1 LNPRF
6 QSEAAPAEARATG
19 EKTSESGMFS
29 RLTLPACES
38 HGPRA
43 DALVRENLR
52 FIWRLL
58 RRLGLS
64 PSDADDATQ
73 RVFVAAV
80 RHIER
85 IHPGSERAF
94 LFRTAVRIS
103 QKIHASSKRRREA
116 EAADALDAVA
126 DSAPS
131 PEELSDRHRAR
142 LLLDQ
147 VLELMP
153 LELKAAFILFE
164 LERMTTTE
172 VAEVLGIPRGTAAS
186 RLRRARL
193 DFNERV
199 HRIET
204 RIKFRK
210 GER

>member
-1 LNPRF
+1 MNPRF
-6 QSEAAPAEARATG
+6 QSDAAPAEALTTG

-29 RLTLPACES
+29 RLALPPSES
-38 HGPRA
+38 EAGRA
-43 DALVRENLR
+43 NAVVRENLR

-116 EAADALDAVA
+116 EAVDALDAVA

-142 LLLDQ
+142 ELLDR

-153 LELKAAFILFE
+153 LELKTAFILFE
-164 LERMTTTE
+164 LERMTTAE

-186 RLRRARL
+186 RLRRARV
-193 DFNERV
+193 DFNQRV

-204 RIKFRK
+204 RIKFRE

>member
-1 LNPRF
+1 LNRPAP
-6 QSEAAPAEARATG
+6 SEAAPPEAPATG
-19 EKTSESGMFS
+19 QETSESGLFT
-29 RLTLPACES
+29 RLALPES
-38 HGPRA
+38 EAQAGRA
-43 DALVRENLR
+43 NALVRDNLR

-58 RRLGLS
+58 RRLGLA

-94 LFRTAVRIS
+94 LFRTAVRIAH
-103 QKIHASSKRRREA
+103 KVHASSKRRREA

-142 LLLDQ
+142 QLLDQ

-153 LELKAAFILFE
+153 LELRTAFILFE
-164 LERMTTTE
+164 LERLTTTE

-186 RLRRARL
+186 RLRRARA

-199 HRIET
+199 HRIEA
-204 RIKFRK
+204 RIKFRE